1 MILLRRP
8 TFSYVGTLWFILYS
22 IQFTYFGFTY
32 CSILSLFTI
41 NKEAWLSKI
50 SEDFR
55 STSKR
60 HSNKKYF
67 RKIQSSNFIKEK
79 SIVFKPFYFYLQ
91 KYVSKKDIFQSNLVW
106 KVNNKRHKPN
116 KSSHKERFEQVEMLV
131 DLPLAPTLTVIKQ
144 PPRNVMWFF
153 QEANLP
159 RISRPQITSF
169 SLIFHFPS
177 L

>member
-91 KYVSKKDIFQSNLVW
+91 KYVSKKTFSNLIQSE
-106 KVNNKRHKPN
+106 
-116 KSSHKERFEQVEMLV
+116 KSTTNVTNQTRV
-131 DLPLAPTLTVIKQ
+131 LTK
-144 PPRNVMWFF
+144 NVSSKLRCLQTFF
-153 QEANLP
+153 QLLP
-159 RISRPQITSF
+159 
-169 SLIFHFPS
+169 
-177 L
+177 